1 MRWRFTAEGP
11 TGKKTELV
19 CIVDT
24 GATFT
29 ALHPDELKAI
39 DFKST
44 GYVGMSTANGNVR
57 DVIGELKISSW
68 LDSTRTKPTKA
79 FEIKCIN
86 GPNLLG
92 ADFLKA
98 AKLMPDLVNERL
110 VPIDSVPVE

>member
-39 DFKST
+39 DFKAT
-44 GYVGMSTANGNVR
+44 GHIGMSTANGNVR
-57 DVIGELKISSW
+57 DLIGELKISSW